1 MDRLRCLTAD
11 ANEKGCAVRYVWA
24 VGEGLTYGCGD
35 PKGAAGAGCGG
46 RGVSFN
52 LSSSPRCC
60 CHAPPRPPPPRAHDR
75 TAPRPRSA
83 RQARAPSTPALPRA
97 PRAPSP
103 AGTCRHRRCRR
114 RRHRRRHLQPATA
127 PPRAPSAR
135 AAGGAKPY
143 SDWLRAG
150 QPSLEAAD
158 IGGHEA
164 DEQPLKPIT
173 EGWRRDYWE
182 RLWGPPGGPAGLE
195 VLGGEGPEAGEDWSR
210 GGRRAALMANGWG
223 SRAGL
228 RKNLRDW
235 C

>member
-1 MDRLRCLTAD
+1 MWWRREERNGLRCREHRQGRSQTMCEEEVLVSWGRGVRWVKGKEYKGVRETGARSGAESTARGTGGTAPGAGDVSEVDRLRCLTAD

-24 VGEGLTYGCGD
+24 VGEGLTFGCGD

-46 RGVSFN
+46 RGVGFN

-83 RQARAPSTPALPRA
+83 RQAQAPSTPALPRA

-114 RRHRRRHLQPATA
+114 RRRHLQPATA

-135 AAGGAKPY
+135 AAGGVQTV
-143 SDWLRAG
+143 LR
-150 QPSLEAAD
+150 LAACWPT
-158 IGGHEA
+158 I
-164 DEQPLKPIT
+164 
-173 EGWRRDYWE
+173 
-182 RLWGPPGGPAGLE
+182 PGGSGY
-195 VLGGEGPEAGEDWSR
+195 W
-210 GGRRAALMANGWG
+210 WT
-223 SRAGL
+223 
-228 RKNLRDW
+228 
-235 C
+235 